1 MNDMTGRVCVVTGA
15 NTGIGKAT
23 ALGLARMGA
32 TVVMICRNRA
42 RGEAAQAEVQRVASA
57 PVDLF
62 RADLS
67 SQAEVRQVADDIRAR
82 YAHIHVLIH
91 NAGLQLPQRTLSVDG
106 IEMTL
111 AVNHGA
117 PFLLTHCL
125 LDALKAGAPSRIVV
139 VSSLVQWMAMAL
151 MVSTRL
157 WLGGVVSAHR
167 DKGLIRQRAD
177 RVRACARPGALL
189 VAVDGLAA
197 SVNAFRCA
205 VRSKA
210 PRKGPGRPHLAPWEQ
225 VVIGQVV
232 KQYERGRM
240 VGGVRRLVQGAEAA
254 LDALLAASGGGQTL
268 HTASIERLNATFRS
282 RLARLVRRTRDGA
295 RRQRM
300 VTLGMDLVG
309 TVDNCCT
316 PHDTLTNA
324 QGHRCTPAM
333 AAGLTH
339 HVWTVADLLHVHV
352 PPPRW
357 QPPKKRGRRSK
368 ELQKLIEQWAS

>member
-1 MNDMTGRVCVVTGA
+1 MDPTQVFCPNETCPARGQGGKGNITVHSRKEARYRCTVCEKTFSARRGTMFYWKKTPVDSIVLVVT
-15 NTGIGKAT
+15 
-23 ALGLARMGA
+23 LLAHGCP
-32 TVVMICRNRA
+32 VRA
-42 RGEAAQAEVQRVASA
+42 IVAA
-57 PVDLF
+57 F
-62 RADLS
+62 
-67 SQAEVRQVADDIRAR
+67 
-82 YAHIHVLIH
+82 
-91 NAGLQLPQRTLSVDG
+91 G
-106 IEMTL
+106 
-111 AVNHGA
+111 
-117 PFLLTHCL
+117 
-125 LDALKAGAPSRIVV
+125 LKAETVRTWAAEAGVHGEQVHRHLVLGACW
-139 VSSLVQWMAMAL
+139 SLLHGHADEMRVRMQKGMVWMAMAL

-167 DKGLIRQRAD
+167 DKGLIRQLAD

-205 VRSKA
+205 LRSKA

-232 KQYERGRM
+232 KQDERGRM
-240 VGGVRRLVQGAEAA
+240 VGGVRRLVPGAAAA

-282 RLARLVRRTRDGA
+282 RLASLVRRTRYGA

-300 VTLGMDLVG
+300 VTLGMYLVG
-309 TVDNCCT
+309 TVDNFGT

-339 HVWTVADLLHVHV
+339 HVWTVAELLHVHV

-368 ELQKLIEQWAS
+368 ELQTLIEQWAS